1 MKCISFHYPVYNNLK
16 IAYYF
21 CIIFQATVALLSDP
35 ANKLEIS
42 EALKYKKEIHSQN
55 SKKKK
60 NGSEEETDVH
70 INSGNE
76 IVNGGR
82 IIFMSSNNFQTM

>member
-1 MKCISFHYPVYNNLK
+1 M
-16 IAYYF
+16 
-21 CIIFQATVALLSDP
+21 LSDP

-42 EALKYKKEIHSQN
+42 DALKYKKEIHSQN
-55 SKKKK
+55 KKKKK
-60 NGSEEETDVH
+60 NGNEEKNEKDVENDSSM
-70 INSGNE
+70 NSAKE